1 VKTDPRPGSNARRQH
16 GVLITV
22 FVVYLIL
29 LTWIVLWKLAVP
41 SIGAAA
47 FLPHPIKWVPFVAS
61 GDAGAS
67 NPLEVLANVVL
78 FIPFGIYLRLL
89 APKWRSWKVVGIMV
103 GTSLIFETTQQVLS
117 IGSFDVSD
125 VISNTAGGAVG
136 LLLLMLIRR
145 GLQARTL
152 GVVTTIGVVA
162 TVLAIVAIGAYIASP
177 LRYVDRQDVVVP
189 LPGTS
194 RPPS

>member
-1 VKTDPRPGSNARRQH
+1 VKTSPRAPKARRQH
-16 GVLITV
+16 VLLIMI

-67 NPLEVLANVVL
+67 NPLEVIANVVL
-78 FIPFGIYLRLL
+78 FIPFGVYLRLL
-89 APKWRSWKVVGIMV
+89 APTWQSWKLVGIVV

-125 VISNTAGGAVG
+125 IISNTTGGVIG

-145 GLQARTL
+145 GLQNRTL

-162 TVLAIVAIGAYIASP
+162 TVLAIVAVGAYIASP
-177 LRYVDRQDVVVP
+177 VRYVDRQDVVVP

-194 RPPS
+194 RPPN